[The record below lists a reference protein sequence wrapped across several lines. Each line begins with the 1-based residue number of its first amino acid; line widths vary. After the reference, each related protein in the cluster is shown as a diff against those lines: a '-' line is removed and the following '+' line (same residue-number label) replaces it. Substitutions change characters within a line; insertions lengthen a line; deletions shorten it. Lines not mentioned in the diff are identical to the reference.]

1 VRPSVGID
9 VALARVGFMFLR
21 VSWMA
26 FGHVAGATGRNQRKT
41 SQAASDSSYTATGS
55 AARAAR
61 GDVEP

>member
-1 VRPSVGID
+1 
-9 VALARVGFMFLR
+9 MFLR